1 MGKSDGAGN
10 GARVVNAKVLEQ
22 AILALGRDTA
32 LLARFRADPAGVGA
46 ELGLDAEWA
55 GVIAEGRRDR
65 LRSAG
70 VVDGITILVSRWF
83 ADDLGDST
91 SASRFH
97 VEHSAPLPDP
107 DVPANLVFAGG
118 CSHVPDLLARPEID
132 PADGVARLTEG
143 YRRLGERIAAA
154 DPDVLIVTADC
165 HFQSFRTG
173 AFVVGTAASHTGSM
187 EFFKRPDLDLAL
199 TGAPAF
205 ARSVVDAVRAEGM
218 EVEEADRVDLDHGL
232 IVPLRQVLPRP
243 DLPVIPIITQPART
257 FSPFGARAFGE
268 VLRTVLETRGDRVA
282 MLATGGLSHWLDPGR
297 FGGVDVEF
305 DTYILEMLQAGRG
318 NDLGNLEPYPLLD
331 HGQYEFLNW
340 LIMLGLVGPGVP
352 AEVLAYEPMEASG
365 GGWTVVDLPLP
376 ERAGRASGREHAHA

>member
-1 MGKSDGAGN
+1 MDA
-10 GARVVNAKVLEQ
+10 ATLER

-32 LLARFRADPAGVGA
+32 LVARFRADPPGVGA

-55 GVIAEGRRDR
+55 GVIAGGDRDR

-91 SASRFH
+91 SKGRFH
-97 VEHSAPLPDP
+97 VETSTPLPDP
-107 DVPANLVFAGG
+107 DVPPNLVFAGG
-118 CSHVPDLLARPEID
+118 CSHVPDLLARPEVD
-132 PADGVARLTEG
+132 PPDAVERLTAG
-143 YRRLGERIAAA
+143 YRRLAERIAAA
-154 DPDVLIVTADC
+154 EPDVMIVTADC

-173 AFVVGTAASHTGSM
+173 AFAVGTGASHTGSM
-187 EFFKRPDLDLAL
+187 EFFKRPDIDLTL
-199 TGAPAF
+199 TGAPGY
-205 ARSVVDAVRAEGM
+205 ARAVVDAVRAEGL
-218 EVEEADRVDLDHGL
+218 EVEEAPRIDLDHGL
-232 IVPLRQVLPRP
+232 IVPLRQLLPRP
-243 DLPVIPIITQPART
+243 DLPVIPIITQPARS

-268 VLRTVLETRGDRVA
+268 VLRTVVETRGRRVA

-305 DTYILEMLQAGRG
+305 DTYVLEMLQAGRG
-318 NDLGNLEPYPLLD
+318 CDLGNLEPYALLD

-340 LIMLGLVGPGVP
+340 LIMLGLTGPGVRG
-352 AEVLAYEPMEASG
+352 EVLAYEPMEASG

-376 ERAGRASGREHAHA
+376 EPADA